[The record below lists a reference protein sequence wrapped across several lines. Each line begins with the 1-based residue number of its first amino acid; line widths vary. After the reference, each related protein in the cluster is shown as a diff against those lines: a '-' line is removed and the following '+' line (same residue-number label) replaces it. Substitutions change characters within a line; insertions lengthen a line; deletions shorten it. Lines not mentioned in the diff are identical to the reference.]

1 VKAPELESVFLNRG
15 PIPEERDFRR
25 ALVLGGDLAGAAL
38 RDRLISEGFEVVELG
53 GDVCAQTSTGKGL
66 TPGRVLERID
76 GFVGGFDA
84 TLSSGNGL
92 ETARFGFVIAAQPA
106 QRLPKFAHYGLGQ
119 SERVISLSQLEAV
132 LKGEGA
138 LPPARGDWFHA
149 AFVCGLEGDGEPT
162 SFKRVFDAIEQ
173 LRSKVRVQPYVLTR
187 QVKVA
192 ADGMERRYRE
202 IREAGALFFKF
213 DECGPTFEQGPDRL
227 IIVFVDPILGLEME
241 LAPDLVVVDEYLT
254 PPDSLKPLLDAIP
267 SSAVT
272 APFLQPESSRF
283 SGVRTPKAGI
293 LATGAS
299 RGNFSPGSGA
309 SDVEAVVV
317 ALKTSMNQEVSAGL
331 PGPPVIDPAKCTIC
345 LTCVR
350 LCPHGA
356 MSFRKRAE
364 ADPVSCVR
372 CGICASECP
381 MEAIRLEPPEGHRD
395 VVGKM
400 SAALSPTPDTK
411 RIVALLCSR
420 SAAHAMAAAGPRP
433 AGNLIPIVAPCAG
446 TVDVSAVL
454 KAFEL
459 GADGV
464 LVAGCHTGNCAS
476 IWGTALAGGRV
487 SHAAAML
494 EEAGIDPRRLMFV
507 TLASNT
513 PGAFVRAVQELAGR
527 ITCPDSDSRAL

>member
-1 VKAPELESVFLNRG
+1 MKVPELESIFLNRG
-15 PIPEERDFRR
+15 PIPEQRDFRR
-25 ALVLGGDLAGAAL
+25 VLVLGGDLAGAAL
-38 RDRLISEGFEVVELG
+38 RERLVSEGFEVVELG
-53 GDVCAQTSTGKGL
+53 NNGTEAESTGNGGAAGQTLK
-66 TPGRVLERID
+66 RID
-76 GFVGGFDA
+76 GFVGGFEA
-84 TLSSGNGL
+84 SLSSTKGSSTG
-92 ETARFGFVIAAQPA
+92 RFGFVVAAQPA
-106 QRLPKFAHYGLGQ
+106 QRLAKFGDYGLGP
-119 SERVISLSQLEAV
+119 SEKVISLSQLEAL
-132 LKGEGA
+132 LKGEGT
-138 LPPARGDWFHA
+138 LPEPRGDWFHA
-149 AFVCGLEGDGEPT
+149 AFLCGLEGDADPAA
-162 SFKRVFDAIEQ
+162 FKRVFDAIEQ

-187 QVKVA
+187 HVKVA

-202 IREAGALFFKF
+202 IREAGTLFFKF
-213 DECGPTFEQGPDRL
+213 DESGPIFEQGLDEL
-227 IIVFVDPILGLEME
+227 SIVFTDPILGVELE
-241 LAPDLVVVDEYLT
+241 LAPDILVVDEHLA
-254 PPDSLKPLLDAIP
+254 PPESLQPLLDLIP
-267 SSAVT
+267 SSAAT

-299 RGNFSPGSGA
+299 RGHFSLEPDA

-317 ALKTSMNQEVSAGL
+317 ALKTSMTEEIPAAF
-331 PGPPVIDPAKCTIC
+331 PGPPIVDPAKCTIC

-364 ADPVSCVR
+364 ADPASCVR

-381 MEAIRLEPPEGHRD
+381 MEAIRLEPPEGQGD
-395 VVGKM
+395 VIGKVRG
-400 SAALSPTPDTK
+400 ALSRAQDGT

-420 SAAHAMAAAGPRP
+420 SAAHAMAATGPRLT
-433 AGNLIPIVAPCAG
+433 GNVIPVVVPCAG

-476 IWGTALAGGRV
+476 IWGTVLAGGRV
-487 SHAAAML
+487 SHASDML

-513 PGAFVRAVQELAGR
+513 PGAFVRAVQELSDT
-527 ITCPDSDSRAL
+527 ITR